1 MPEISVLAVAK
12 TSVRI
17 FFLFFPKLLLLCLVA
32 AIGNFLFV
40 GTVGVA
46 GGLMQ
51 TIGTKLPGAGSL
63 VQAASFLF
71 QGLCLLAIHR
81 YLLLGWRRDS
91 WRIGLH
97 WSRRELKFLL
107 AFGACYAPILA
118 MRIAYDDHLLPR
130 NDAIAIYFASV
141 MGVLFLLSRLVFI
154 FPAIAE
160 DHSRPLRHAQELG
173 KGASRKMLRLLFLIA
188 APPIVLDMVLLEA
201 EHAGARNM
209 ALASALVSRATV
221 IVLVIAV
228 CQVYRQL
235 APAPAGDERAMDSEL
250 SGSVGQSIVA
260 AGRQR

>member
-12 TSVRI
+12 TSARI

-32 AIGNFLFV
+32 AIGNVLFV
-40 GTVGVA
+40 GAVGVA

-51 TIGTKLPGAGSL
+51 TIGGRLPGAGGL
-63 VQAASFLF
+63 VQLAAFLF

-97 WSRRELKFLL
+97 WSRRALKFLL

-118 MRIAYDDHLLPR
+118 MRIVYDDHLLP
-130 NDAIAIYFASV
+130 IGFYFASV
-141 MGVLFLLSRLVFI
+141 IGVLFLLSRLVFI

-173 KGASRKMLRLLFLIA
+173 KGAARKMSSLLFLIA

-201 EHAGARNM
+201 ERAGARNM
-209 ALASALVSRATV
+209 ALASALVSRAAV
-221 IVLVIAV
+221 IVLVVAV
-228 CQVYRQL
+228 CQVYRQR
-235 APAPAGDERAMDSEL
+235 APAPLGDERARDSGLGGTAE
-250 SGSVGQSIVA
+250 QPIVA
-260 AGRQR
+260 ADRQR